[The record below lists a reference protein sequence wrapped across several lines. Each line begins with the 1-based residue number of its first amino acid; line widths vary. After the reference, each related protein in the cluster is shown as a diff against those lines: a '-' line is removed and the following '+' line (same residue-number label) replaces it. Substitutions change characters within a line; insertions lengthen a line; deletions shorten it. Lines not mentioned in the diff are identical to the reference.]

1 MIAKARFSVT
11 KKEMTQ
17 ILNTYNNGSK
27 FSKFLI
33 QPHSVYSEHCEVV
46 GQSHEIMFLIGYIAG
61 MGEDTLMSFS
71 AV

>member
-17 ILNTYNNGSK
+17 ILNNYNNGSR
-27 FSKFLI
+27 FSNFLI
-33 QPHSVYSEHCEVV
+33 QSHSVYSEHCEVV
-46 GQSHEIMFLIGYIAG
+46 GKSQEIMFLIGHIAG
-61 MGEDTLMSFS
+61 MGEDTLMSFG